1 MNFVNVAEEQM
12 NENTE
17 KAFKDHEDFFSEYFS
32 TFESREQFEMNINS
46 ILENND
52 PYLTRA
58 NIDLLTRRLSL
69 LPSLIN
75 RIKEDLVIPDV
86 IFLIGLNN
94 FDGHGLI
101 INRKPYIFL
110 NMTRMNEIL
119 KNKSFTIDVHLLHE
133 MFHAIHYF
141 YSPSFYIKSYSSIE
155 HQYLKRMI
163 AEGVATYFSKYAVE
177 AKFEEAL
184 WVGLIGKKHFDEWL
198 ENSKEKKG
206 LIWNSIRKAIS
217 TSNFDVSLNNTLFA
231 ISGLRPEDLIKGRL
245 GYYYGLEI
253 VKKACKEGGITK
265 ILSLDYDKFKKYA
278 EQYFLE

>member
-12 NENTE
+12 NENAE
-17 KAFKDHEDFFSEYFS
+17 KAFKDHEDFFNEYLS
-32 TFESREQFEMNINS
+32 TLESREQFEMNINS

-52 PYLTRA
+52 PDLTRA
-58 NIDLLTRRLSL
+58 NIDLLTTRLSL
-69 LPSLIN
+69 LPFLIN
-75 RIKEDLVIPDV
+75 RIKEDLVIPDI

-110 NMTRMNEIL
+110 NMTRMNEML

-163 AEGVATYFSKYAVE
+163 AEGVATYFSKCAGE
-177 AKFEEAL
+177 ARFEEAL
-184 WVGLIGKKHFDEWL
+184 WLGLIGKKHFDEWL
-198 ENSKEKKG
+198 ENCNEKKG
-206 LIWNSIRKAIS
+206 SIWNSIRKAIS

-231 ISGLRPEDLIKGRL
+231 IPGLRSEDLIKGRL
-245 GYYYGLEI
+245 GYYYGTEI
-253 VKKACKEGGITK
+253 VKKASKEGEITK
-265 ILSLDYDKFKKYA
+265 ILSLDFDKFKKYA
-278 EQYFLE
+278 EQYFIE